1 MTWTLG
7 DVLKLAWAS
16 IKDPQEGASTVL
28 NFAPPRIAIWYML
41 ALVVILSVLLAQGT
55 SLLFGGGVAGPFA
68 MTPLSL
74 GVIQA
79 VLLIIMI
86 YATFWIGKAFGGTG
100 SLEETMLLVVWLQF
114 ILVCLQV
121 AQTLAM
127 IVLPPFADLI
137 GIGALILFFW
147 LLVNFIAVLHG
158 FSSLGLV
165 FAGIILS
172 FIGIGFGLALI
183 LTLIGISPGIAN
195 V

>member
-7 DVLKLAWAS
+7 DVLKLVWDS
-16 IKDPQEGASTVL
+16 IKTPQEGASAIL
-28 NFAPPRIAIWYML
+28 NFAPNRVTIWYML

-55 SLLFGGGVAGPFA
+55 NLLFGGDVAGPFT
-68 MTPLSL
+68 MSPISL
-74 GVIQA
+74 GIIQG
-79 VLLIIMI
+79 VLLIVMI
-86 YATFWIGKAFGGTG
+86 YATYWIGRAFGGSG
-100 SLEETMLLVVWLQF
+100 SLEETMLLVTWLQF
-114 ILVCLQV
+114 ILVCVQV

-127 IVLPPFADLI
+127 VVMPPFAGLI
-137 GIGALILFFW
+137 GVAALFIFFW

-183 LTLIGISPGIAN
+183 LTLIGITPGIAN

>member
-7 DVLKLAWAS
+7 DVLKLVWDS
-16 IKDPQEGASTVL
+16 IKTPQEGASAIL
-28 NFAPPRIAIWYML
+28 NFAPNRVAIWYML

-55 SLLFGGGVAGPFA
+55 NLLFGGDVAGPFT
-68 MTPLSL
+68 MSPISL
-74 GVIQA
+74 GIIQG
-79 VLLIIMI
+79 VLLIVMI
-86 YATFWIGKAFGGTG
+86 YATYWIGRAFGGSG
-100 SLEETMLLVVWLQF
+100 SLEETMLLVTWLQF
-114 ILVCLQV
+114 ILVCVQV

-127 IVLPPFADLI
+127 VVMPPFAGLI
-137 GIGALILFFW
+137 GVAALFIFFW

-183 LTLIGISPGIAN
+183 LTLIGITPGIAN